1 MTLFDF
7 EYDKFVLQTEHD
19 FQGLDFVFYNHPIE
33 HYDLASIDS
42 RIISF
47 EQLRYYAEVFFF
59 LNADIDLKLFKGIFT
74 WMANRDSGK
83 IIRSYSKE
91 RVSQMIDE
99 VYTYKKDPFCRR
111 MRRVVFNPDKI
122 ISKDEKMA
130 IAAQITTRGV
140 TYMESDLIAAVDK
153 LSSALIVIT
162 QDSIAAELLCSRR
175 TVNRLMNH
183 MIKEIIKIENEKT
196 RREKKIVTAIEWIDV
211 LSDSGDNVKMQELKN
226 LSNVRDYSIIKEAI
240 VRYEKGF

>member
-1 MTLFDF
+1 VTLFDF
-7 EYDKFVLQTEHD
+7 ESDKFVLQTQHD
-19 FQGLDFVFYNHPIE
+19 FQGLDFVYYNHPIE

-42 RIISF
+42 RIFSF

-74 WMANRDSGK
+74 WMGNRDSGK

-91 RVSQMIDE
+91 RIEQMIEE

-111 MRRVVFNPDKI
+111 TRRVIFNPDKI

-140 TYMESDLIAAVDK
+140 TYMESDLMASVDK

-162 QDSIAAELLCSRR
+162 QDSLAAEMMCSRR

-196 RREKKIVTAIEWIDV
+196 RREKKIITAVEWIDI
-211 LSDSGDNVKMQELKN
+211 LSDSGDQVKMQELKN
-226 LSNVRDYSIIKEAI
+226 LSNVRDYSIIRDAI